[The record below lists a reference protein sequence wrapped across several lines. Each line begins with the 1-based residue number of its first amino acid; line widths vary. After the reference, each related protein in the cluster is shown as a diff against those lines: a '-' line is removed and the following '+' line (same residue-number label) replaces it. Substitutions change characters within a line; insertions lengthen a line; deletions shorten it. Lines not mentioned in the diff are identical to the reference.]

1 MVILVIITVIIAGG
15 FAVVRAA
22 PNLQINYQGKLTNTS
37 DVAVANGSYNLR
49 FKLCTGSTCA
59 AGGDPIWTETFC
71 YSPDS
76 GSTCDG
82 TGSDQRVSVANGLF
96 STMLGSITSLSSIN
110 FNQTLYLEVNVGGSG
125 ATPSWETL
133 TPRKILG
140 TVPAAFESVKLGGST
155 WAAPGA
161 IGGTTAAAGTFS
173 TFGWKAGT
181 VNVVTLTHSATDTRT
196 ITFPDATDTV
206 VLLTQTQA
214 LTGKTYNGLT
224 LTSAA
229 DGFTIAGGTASRTLT
244 VTGADKSLQGTG
256 TTISL
261 GGTLTTANAFTTAG
275 NFALTITSTGTTNA
289 TVPAGTVTLVDLSS
303 SQALTTKTISGLTVS
318 TTTGTL
324 TIPAATIAFSGNNAT
339 TLTTTGSTSIT
350 LPTSGTLAIL
360 GANTFTDTQ
369 TITYT
374 GTGNALTLTSSST
387 TDTNKVVSISQT
399 GATVGTDY
407 GIYVAN
413 TGVAT
418 TNVGGYFSA
427 SGATNNYGLIVNAG
441 DVGIGTSTPLSSLH
455 IEENPSS
462 TTTALDLLRIR
473 RLTTGT
479 AAAGLG
485 ARILFDLE
493 DAGGTARN
501 AARISTYWNN
511 ATTAL
516 PKLGLFV
523 RNAAGTPTEY
533 LTIDDA
539 GDTGIG
545 TTTPGVDFATATGDY
560 SSGKILHINGGD
572 ADDGNLLIEGN
583 QADLTLAD
591 RGSIANQKIFQI
603 RDSGGVTGFSV
614 VNDVIAGYA
623 FQNMLAFDMATGY
636 AGFWTTDVSDFET
649 GGGNRNNL
657 VNIDLSDANTT
668 WSTSGAGLSLR
679 NSNTTAN
686 NYSKLVFSTNDGSN
700 TVVGAAISAQFTA
713 RTAGAWSTADLLFH
727 TGTAGSA
734 PSEKMRLNNLG
745 YLGLNTTDFQ
755 DHAGTGD
762 RYSQMVVTIND
773 ASTTWGDTI
782 GALTLRNTNQTN
794 NHWVKLNFAAN
805 DGNTVVGAAISAQTT
820 DYTATGWST
829 TDLIFHTG
837 TKGTAPTEKMRIMNN
852 GKVGIGAPSPASHLQ
867 IDGNISASAWT
878 TDGIAF
884 DSNAATFTDTST
896 AAAGTVAVRTANSF
910 GAPTFASSNAITVTD
925 AFTLYVP
932 KPVAGTNTTITR
944 ANSAYFEGNVG
955 IGTTTPG
962 GKLEV
967 TGQYYSTKYTT
978 TTTLDWNNGNVQY
991 IALAGGG
998 QTFTFAN
1005 PKGGARY
1012 MLILKQPSGADGT
1025 VTWPATVA
1033 WPGGSAPTLTTTDAK
1048 VDIITFV
1055 YDETNTK
1062 YYAGSSLNY

>member
-15 FAVVRAA
+15 FAVVSAA

-360 GANTFTDTQ
+360 GANTFTSNQ
-369 TITYT
+369 TIQKAVPSLVLDVTT
-374 GTGNALTLTSSST
+374 A
-387 TDTNKVVSISQT
+387 TDTDFWLGVQDDAGSDDDDTFQI
-399 GATVGTDY
+399 GDGTTP
-407 GIYVAN
+407 GTNPFLTIN
-413 TGVAT
+413 T
-418 TNVGGYFSA
+418 
-427 SGATNNYGLIVNAG
+427 SGS
-441 DVGIGTSTPLSSLH
+441 VGIGT
-455 IEENPSS
+455 
-462 TTTALDLLRIR
+462 TA
-473 RLTTGT
+473 
-479 AAAGLG
+479 
-485 ARILFDLE
+485 
-493 DAGGTARN
+493 
-501 AARISTYWNN
+501 
-511 ATTAL
+511 
-516 PKLGLFV
+516 
-523 RNAAGTPTEY
+523 
-533 LTIDDA
+533 
-539 GDTGIG
+539 
-545 TTTPGVDFATATGDY
+545 
-560 SSGKILHINGGD
+560 
-572 ADDGNLLIEGN
+572 
-583 QADLTLAD
+583 
-591 RGSIANQKIFQI
+591 
-603 RDSGGVTGFSV
+603 
-614 VNDVIAGYA
+614 
-623 FQNMLAFDMATGY
+623 
-636 AGFWTTDVSDFET
+636 
-649 GGGNRNNL
+649 
-657 VNIDLSDANTT
+657 
-668 WSTSGAGLSLR
+668 
-679 NSNTTAN
+679 
-686 NYSKLVFSTNDGSN
+686 
-700 TVVGAAISAQFTA
+700 
-713 RTAGAWSTADLLFH
+713 
-727 TGTAGSA
+727 
-734 PSEKMRLNNLG
+734 
-745 YLGLNTTDFQ
+745 
-755 DHAGTGD
+755 
-762 RYSQMVVTIND
+762 
-773 ASTTWGDTI
+773 
-782 GALTLRNTNQTN
+782 
-794 NHWVKLNFAAN
+794 
-805 DGNTVVGAAISAQTT
+805 
-820 DYTATGWST
+820 
-829 TDLIFHTG
+829 
-837 TKGTAPTEKMRIMNN
+837 
-852 GKVGIGAPSPASHLQ
+852 PASHLQ
-867 IDGNISASAWT
+867 VDGNLSASAWT
-878 TDGIAF
+878 TDGISF
-884 DSNAATFTDTST
+884 DVNAATYTDTST

-910 GAPTFASSNAITVTD
+910 GAPTFAS
-925 AFTLYVP
+925 
-932 KPVAGTNTTITR
+932 
-944 ANSAYFEGNVG
+944 
-955 IGTTTPG
+955 
-962 GKLEV
+962 
-967 TGQYYSTKYTT
+967 Q
-978 TTTLDWNNGNVQY
+978 
-991 IALAGGG
+991 
-998 QTFTFAN
+998 
-1005 PKGGARY
+1005 
-1012 MLILKQPSGADGT
+1012 MLSQ
-1025 VTWPATVA
+1025 
-1033 WPGGSAPTLTTTDAK
+1033 
-1048 VDIITFV
+1048 
-1055 YDETNTK
+1055 
-1062 YYAGSSLNY
+1062 